1 MSRALCASL
10 FAVLSNVEAVIKGK
24 KVIVSLRVLTFSTF
38 EGKKVLVSRVE
49 VDHNGH
55 VDAAEQCL
63 TTSCHLKLSLVE
75 SLIVCLAFCRPIQ
88 CGGGC

>member
-10 FAVLSNVEAVIKGK
+10 IALLSDVEAVIKGK

-38 EGKKVLVSRVE
+38 EGKKVIVSRVE

-55 VDAAEQCL
+55 VDAGEQCL
-63 TTSCHLKLSLVE
+63 ATSCHLRLSLVE
-75 SLIVCLAFCRPIQ
+75 NLMPRFLPSYPMWRRLL
-88 CGGGC
+88 G